1 MQLRPDALRLL
12 DRVDAVVVDP
22 RALATDE
29 LRVGRFR
36 DVAQADRAEV
46 WQWAQS
52 RLEAGEL
59 SAGWHRV
66 APAFGGAARNGRAR
80 GQVLVYRRHD
90 PRAYGVLAEIRR
102 AGAQAVSLNLDQLGD
117 LRSSFDDLHEAGSET
132 DIDTAL
138 AGAVETLQRDGRTV
152 AVLSVDAPQALG
164 AADLAIGL
172 LGRGGGIPWQADV
185 LAVDLAAVWRL
196 VHATPAGP
204 RSPRAGPRTGDRRGG
219 RGTGE
224 RILAG
229 PQRSAGCRAQGG
241 AGRGLACDDTRA
253 GPQSARRSA

>member
-1 MQLRPDALRLL
+1 MAAASVGALTRDPGAAATAAVVTAPKAARNSREAFASTLGRGLADRRDLVQLRPDALRLL

-46 WQWAQS
+46 WQWAQG

-90 PRAYGVLAEIRR
+90 PRAHGVLAEIRR
-102 AGAQAVSLNLDQLGD
+102 AGGRRCLSISTNSATCGRHSTIFTRRTRTPTSIRPWSV
-117 LRSSFDDLHEAGSET
+117 RSGRCNAT
-132 DIDTAL
+132 DARWRCCRWTHR
-138 AGAVETLQRDGRTV
+138 VRWV
-152 AVLSVDAPQALG
+152 PQT
-164 AADLAIGL
+164 
-172 LGRGGGIPWQADV
+172 
-185 LAVDLAAVWRL
+185 WR
-196 VHATPAGP
+196 
-204 RSPRAGPRTGDRRGG
+204 
-219 RGTGE
+219 
-224 RILAG
+224 
-229 PQRSAGCRAQGG
+229 
-241 AGRGLACDDTRA
+241 
-253 GPQSARRSA
+253 